1 MARRAAED
9 MMVRFAL
16 LLLALVA
23 LARPAHADDV
33 SASARSVVRVV
44 TVAIEDGEVVGFGHG
59 SGVAVGRNRIVT
71 NAHVVAIAAQYPDNV
86 AIGVVPSEGSK
97 SYGARLIAFDPK
109 RDLALL
115 EMSEG
120 SIPAATLYTGAVPDG
135 APVVALGYPGN
146 VDLAT
151 ARSAEDY
158 IRPQQPAR
166 SDGNYSNERLVDGVR
181 TLLHTANIARGS
193 SGGPL
198 LDRCGRVLGIN
209 TFITHGEDGDA
220 PFGFAI
226 ANSELAA
233 FLSEAKQG
241 HAAAGT
247 ACVSMEDRLRE
258 EQSRSEREIGAQAAA
273 ERETMAR
280 AEQAALE
287 KARAA
292 NQDARE
298 NRLAIALLLSILA
311 VAALGGGGLMLVKD
325 RNRPAA
331 ILAGVGGLLLI
342 GAVVAFLSRPA
353 RDQLD
358 IEPVSLPKRSAEPER
373 LGPSLC
379 KLVPERSRATVSS
392 VEDVKIDWGADGCMN
407 GRTQYARRGAY
418 WSRILVPGEEQ
429 TVSVLDYRPGTG
441 EYVVTRYL
449 MGAGAMAKAR
459 ELRRQVEIK
468 ACSTDPEK
476 VTILGDR
483 QESIRE
489 TLPAVPNERLVY
501 SCTPE

>member
-9 MMVRFAL
+9 MMIRFAL
-16 LLLALVA
+16 LLLALLA
-23 LARPAHADDV
+23 PARPAHADDV

-71 NAHVVAIAAQYPDNV
+71 NAHVVAIAAQYPNNV

-115 EMSEG
+115 EMSRG
-120 SIPAATLYTGAVPDG
+120 AIPPATLYTGSVPDG
-135 APVVALGYPGN
+135 AGVVALGYPGN

-166 SDGNYSNERLVDGVR
+166 SEGNYSNERLVDGVR

-209 TFITHGEDGDA
+209 TFITQGEDGDA

-226 ANSELAA
+226 ANSELTA

-247 ACVSMEDRLRE
+247 ACVSME
-258 EQSRSEREIGAQAAA
+258 
-273 ERETMAR
+273 
-280 AEQAALE
+280 
-287 KARAA
+287 
-292 NQDARE
+292 
-298 NRLAIALLLSILA
+298 
-311 VAALGGGGLMLVKD
+311 V
-325 RNRPAA
+325 
-331 ILAGVGGLLLI
+331 
-342 GAVVAFLSRPA
+342 
-353 RDQLD
+353 
-358 IEPVSLPKRSAEPER
+358 
-373 LGPSLC
+373 
-379 KLVPERSRATVSS
+379 
-392 VEDVKIDWGADGCMN
+392 
-407 GRTQYARRGAY
+407 
-418 WSRILVPGEEQ
+418 
-429 TVSVLDYRPGTG
+429 
-441 EYVVTRYL
+441 
-449 MGAGAMAKAR
+449 
-459 ELRRQVEIK
+459 
-468 ACSTDPEK
+468 
-476 VTILGDR
+476 
-483 QESIRE
+483 
-489 TLPAVPNERLVY
+489 
-501 SCTPE
+501 

>member
-1 MARRAAED
+1 MARLAL
-9 MMVRFAL
+9 L

-23 LARPAHADDV
+23 LARPARADDV

-44 TVAIEDGEVVGFGHG
+44 TIAIEDGEVVGFGHG

-71 NAHVVAIAAQYPDNV
+71 NAHVVASAVQYPDNV

-97 SYGARLIAFDPK
+97 SYGARLIAFDAK

-115 EMSEG
+115 EMTEG
-120 SIPAATLYTGAVPDG
+120 AIPPATLYIGPIPDG
-135 APVVALGYPGN
+135 GSVVALGYPGN

-166 SDGNYSNERLVDGVR
+166 SDGNYSNERLVDGTR

-233 FLSEAKQG
+233 FLREADQR
-241 HAAAGT
+241 HAANESP
-247 ACVSMEDRLRE
+247 CISMEERLRQ
-258 EQSRSEREIGAQAAA
+258 EQERSEREVGAQATA
-273 ERETMAR
+273 EREAMAR
-280 AEQAALE
+280 AELAALE

-298 NRLAIALLLSILA
+298 NRLAIALLLAILA

-331 ILAGVGGLLLI
+331 ILAGIGAALLI

-353 RDQLD
+353 RDALV
-358 IEPVSLPKRSAEPER
+358 IEPIAAPKRGAEAER

-379 KLVPERSRATVSS
+379 KLVPERSRVTVSS
-392 VEDVKIDWGADGCMN
+392 TEDVRLDWGAEGCMN
-407 GRTQYARRGAY
+407 KRTQYARRGAL

-449 MGAGAMAKAR
+449 MGADAMAKAR
-459 ELRRQVEIK
+459 ALRREVEIK
-468 ACSTDPEK
+468 ACSTDREA

-501 SCTPE
+501 ACTPE